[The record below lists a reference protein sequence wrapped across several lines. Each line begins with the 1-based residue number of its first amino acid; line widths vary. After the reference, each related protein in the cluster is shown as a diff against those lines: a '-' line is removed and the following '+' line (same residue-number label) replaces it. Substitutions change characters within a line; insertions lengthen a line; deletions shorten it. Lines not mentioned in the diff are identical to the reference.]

1 LLKGRDRLLESL
13 ATLMM
18 GARIAILLP

>member
-1 LLKGRDRLLESL
+1 DKRESL

-18 GARIAILLP
+18 DASRSLTRLMC